1 MMEFTLYHAN
11 CCGQEKNTS
20 YPQVVTVMN
29 ADDLAGVVAYDH
41 TCGEFKGF
49 KRSKANFIS
58 SDVEAL
64 DIDNDHSDEPE
75 MWITPEKFAEE
86 FSDVD
91 FIIVFSRNHNKVK
104 DGKSARP
111 RFHVFFPHKKMT
123 ELTEV
128 EELKRAIH
136 AIFPFFDANCLD
148 GARFLYG
155 SKVKPED
162 IIWHEGKMEINDY
175 IRAIDAMTNTHY
187 TIPQGQRNATMSKF
201 AAKVVKRFGTGDDAR
216 QIFMSENEKCD
227 PPLSDVELGK
237 IWESACKFGK
247 VISQTPGYIPP
258 DVYNEAQVTDPG
270 SLKPSD
276 YSDIGQAKVLSAE
289 YGDELKYNSSTD
301 YLHYN
306 GVYWEESISAAVGAT
321 EQFLDM
327 QLADAEMVKFKA
339 KQRCLNSGFTSDDLK
354 GKKPPKDASSVQ
366 VKLFN
371 EWLDACTYYAF
382 VMKRRDM
389 RYVKSAMEAA
399 KPMVYVDSKDL
410 DKDPFLLNTP
420 ESTYDL
426 RMGLMGKMAHDEKH
440 LITKVTLVEPG
451 DKGMDLWL
459 ETLDKTF
466 YGDSELIGYVQEVI
480 GLAAIGKVFVE
491 ALIIAF
497 GDGRN
502 GKSTFFNTILRVL
515 GSYGGSLSADTLTV
529 GCKRN
534 TKWEITELKSRRLVI
549 AAELDEGQRLS
560 TSILKQITSTDEI
573 QGEKKFKDP
582 AKFIPSHTCVLY
594 TNHLP
599 KVGASDAGTWR
610 RLIVI
615 PFTAKFEN
623 SGDTKNYAD
632 YLINEAGP
640 AVLSWIIEGA
650 ERVIDKKFHLTR
662 PQCVQDAIDEYRRDN
677 DWLNIYITECCI
689 KDVNVRVK
697 ASDLYDDYKSY
708 CERVGEYTRSQAELC
723 KALVAAGFDRKRMKN
738 GWNFFGL
745 RVRDDLLDDV
755 D

>member
-1 MMEFTLYHAN
+1 MEFTLYHAN
-11 CCGQEKNTS
+11 CCGQAKNTS
-20 YPQVVTVMN
+20 YPQAVTVKN

-49 KRSKANFIS
+49 KRSKANFLS

-75 MWITPEKFAEE
+75 MWITPERFTEE

-136 AIFPFFDANCLD
+136 ASFPFFDANCLD

-155 SKVKPED
+155 STVKTED

-175 IRAIDAMTNTHY
+175 IRSIDAMTNTRY

-201 AAKVVKRFGTGDDAR
+201 AAKVVKRFGTGDGAR

-258 DVYNEAQVTDPG
+258 DVYNGAQVTDPG
-270 SLKPSD
+270 SLKPTD

-289 YGDELKYNSSTD
+289 YGDELKYNGSTD

-339 KQRCLNSGFTSDDLK
+339 KQRCLNAGFTSDALK

-466 YGDSELIGYVQEVI
+466 CGDSELIGYVQEVI

>member
-1 MMEFTLYHAN
+1 MELRFNRCKYTGRQKN
-11 CCGQEKNTS
+11 CV
-20 YPQVVTVMN
+20 YDIPVTVTDAAGMAALAAFDHVC
-29 ADDLAGVVAYDH
+29 ADYKNNYRL
-41 TCGEFKGF
+41 GE
-49 KRSKANFIS
+49 NFIRS
-58 SDVEAL
+58 NLIPMDC
-64 DIDNDHSDEPE
+64 DNDHSDNPAD
-75 MWITPEKFAEE
+75 WITPEMVDEE
-86 FSDVD
+86 FEDVPHV
-91 FIIVFSRNHNKVK
+91 IVPSRHNMKEK

-111 RFHVFFPHKKMT
+111 RFHVYFLCSEYTDADAYAQLKAVLQKKY
-123 ELTEV
+123 
-128 EELKRAIH
+128 
-136 AIFPFFDANCLD
+136 PFFDDNAL
-148 GARFLYG
+148 GSARFIYG
-155 SKVKPED
+155 SKVDEAE
-162 IIWHEGKMEINDY
+162 IIWHEGTKILDEFL
-175 IRAIDAMTNTHY
+175 AEQAPAAETY
-187 TIPQGQRNATMSKF
+187 TIPQGQRNATMSRF
-201 AAKVVKRFGTGDDAR
+201 AGRVVKRYGVSDEAKA
-216 QIFMSENEKCD
+216 IFMDEAEKCD
-227 PPLSDVELGK
+227 PPLDEVELER
-237 IWESACKFGK
+237 IWGSASKFAKK
-247 VISQTPGYIPP
+247 VSKSPGYVPP
-258 DVYNEAQVTDPG
+258 DQYNGGMPSGPAG
-270 SLKPSD
+270 SLKPED

-289 YGDELKYNSSTD
+289 YGDELKYNGSTD

-306 GVYWEESISAAVGAT
+306 GIFWEESISAAVGAT
-321 EQFLDM
+321 EQFLDL
-327 QLADAEMVKFKA
+327 QLKDAEIVKFRA
-339 KQRCLNSGFTSDDLK
+339 KQSCLNAGLSEEELK
-354 GKKPPKDASSVQ
+354 AKKPPQGASPVQ

-371 EWLDACTYYAF
+371 IWLDACAYYAF

-399 KPMVYVDSKDL
+399 KPMVFVDAKEL
-410 DKDPFLLNTP
+410 DSDPFLLNTP

-426 RMGLMGKMAHDEKH
+426 RMGLMGKMEHDGKH
-440 LITKVTLVEPG
+440 LLTKVTLVEPG

-459 ETLDKTF
+459 DTLDKTF
-466 YGDSELIGYVQEVI
+466 CGDTELIGYVQEVV

-534 TKWEITELKSRRLVI
+534 TKWEVTELKGRRLVI
-549 AAELDEGQRLS
+549 AAELEEGQRLS

-615 PFTAKFEN
+615 PFTAKFED

-632 YLINEAGP
+632 YLITEAGP

-650 ERVIDKKFHLTR
+650 ERVIDKQYHLTR

-677 DWLNIYITECCI
+677 DWLNIYLTERCER
-689 KDVNVRVK
+689 DASARVK
-697 ASDLYDDYKSY
+697 AADLYDDYKSY

-723 KALVAAGFDRKRMKN
+723 KALVAAGFDRKRMNN

-745 RVRDDLLDDV
+745 RVHDDLLDDE